1 MNVKVDAMKYD
12 RKDINEIVD
21 TYCCTITKNDSE
33 PNNFD
38 KLYSMYHPF
47 DYDVFGLNMFDKFIY
62 IGYIVVKEEWRH
74 KGIGTMV
81 LTDIKRMAKEMCLPV
96 FLLVRCTSTEELN
109 RYADGDVD
117 ILKNKEMFFL
127 KNGFSNV
134 NIGALKQS
142 NHIAMCWCPPTCS
155 VSVNNIVDRLMG
167 WTR

>member
-12 RKDINEIVD
+12 RKDIKDMVD
-21 TYCCTITKNDSE
+21 VYFCTLTKNVSE

-38 KLYSMYHPF
+38 KLHRLYHPF

-62 IGYIVVKEEWRH
+62 IGYIVVKEDYRH
-74 KGIGTMV
+74 KGIGSKV
-81 LTDIKRMAKEMCLPV
+81 LDDIKKKAKESGLPI

-109 RYADGDVD
+109 RYEDGEYDV
-117 ILKNKEMFFL
+117 LKNKEKFFF

-142 NHIAMCWCPPTCS
+142 YHIAMCWCPPTCS
-155 VSVNNIVDRLMG
+155 VSVNNIVDKLMG
-167 WTR
+167 WTM